1 MTTAPF
7 GKTEGNDEE
16 VEMGIADD
24 IKGKSKE
31 LQGTLTGDRSKE
43 TAGKVDQARGDV
55 KDAASSAKDAVSDLA
70 DRGKEKLRDAYDD
83 GADSESAPR

>member
-1 MTTAPF
+1 MTTATF
-7 GKTEGNDEE
+7 GKSEVNYEE

-24 IKGKSKE
+24 IEGKSKE
-31 LQGTLTGDRSKE
+31 LHGALTGDRSKE

-55 KDAASSAKDAVSDLA
+55 KDAASSVKDAVTDLA

-83 GADSESAPR
+83 GADPESAPR